1 MNKYLMIFYYS
12 SGSWARM
19 MRHPN
24 DRVRIVSSVME
35 ALGGSLDTYH
45 WDLLNGAA
53 LVVAN
58 LPDSQAAGAVGI
70 VTSGTG
76 AFKNVEIHE
85 MLGTDQVSNASTL
98 AQNIADLYK
107 VPGDP
112 D

>member
-1 MNKYLMIFYYS
+1 MTKYLMIFYYS

-19 MRHPN
+19 LRHPN
-24 DRVRIVSSVME
+24 DRVRIVGSVME
-35 ALGGSLDTYH
+35 ALGGSLDSYH

-53 LVVAN
+53 LVVAS
-58 LPDSQAAGAVGI
+58 LPDSQAAGAVGM
-70 VTSGTG
+70 VASGSG

-85 MLGTDQVSNASTL
+85 MLGTDEVMNSRIL